1 LFANCLSIVREKA
14 ASRRIH
20 LELTVI
26 EPSGWI
32 RADARK
38 VRQILD
44 NLLSN
49 AVKFTAEGGR
59 VTLAASVVPRA
70 QVGRLTGPWPG
81 RCVPLGDSG
90 FADFLEISVTD
101 SGIGIGTAG
110 LERLFL
116 PFSQVDGGP
125 ARRFEGTGLGLALI
139 KVLVELHG
147 GALAVESAVGEGSRF
162 TVWLPLRLA
171 DEAASA
177 AVDAPEEQLAA
188 IGPPG
193 PRTALVV
200 EDDPKSAELIRVQ
213 LEAEGFRVLHAAST
227 EAALLLAAEE
237 PLSLIALDIMLPGV
251 DGWEFL
257 TRAKQLR
264 DLQRI
269 PVVIVSIAAD
279 RRKGFSLGA
288 ASVMQK
294 PISRQELYATLVDL
308 GLSPRASG
316 QALKVLIVDDD
327 PTAVELVAM
336 RITGLAGTIL
346 RAYSGGDAIAA
357 ARRELPDLIVL
368 DLMMPG
374 VSGFDVVQALKD
386 DVDTSAI
393 PILVVTGRTMT
404 AADRTG
410 LTGQVAAV
418 MEKGDFDRD
427 HFTAEVRRAMSGRA
441 AG

>member
-1 LFANCLSIVREKA
+1 
-14 ASRRIH
+14 
-20 LELTVI
+20 
-26 EPSGWI
+26 
-32 RADARK
+32 
-38 VRQILD
+38 
-44 NLLSN
+44 
-49 AVKFTAEGGR
+49 
-59 VTLAASVVPRA
+59 
-70 QVGRLTGPWPG
+70 
-81 RCVPLGDSG
+81 
-90 FADFLEISVTD
+90 
-101 SGIGIGTAG
+101 
-110 LERLFL
+110 
-116 PFSQVDGGP
+116 
-125 ARRFEGTGLGLALI
+125 
-139 KVLVELHG
+139 
-147 GALAVESAVGEGSRF
+147 
-162 TVWLPLRLA
+162 
-171 DEAASA
+171 
-177 AVDAPEEQLAA
+177 
-188 IGPPG
+188 
-193 PRTALVV
+193 
-200 EDDPKSAELIRVQ
+200 
-213 LEAEGFRVLHAAST
+213 
-227 EAALLLAAEE
+227 
-237 PLSLIALDIMLPGV
+237 
-251 DGWEFL
+251 
-257 TRAKQLR
+257 
-264 DLQRI
+264 
-269 PVVIVSIAAD
+269 VIVSIAAD